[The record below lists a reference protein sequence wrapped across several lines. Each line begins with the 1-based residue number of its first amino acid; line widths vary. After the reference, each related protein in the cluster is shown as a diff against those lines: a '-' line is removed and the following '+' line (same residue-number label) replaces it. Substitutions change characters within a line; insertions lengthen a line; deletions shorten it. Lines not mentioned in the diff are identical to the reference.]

1 MNLTVFFSKCFTD
14 KPGEVNSEGSS
25 RKVGRMLV
33 RPETHSEIYLLYMLV
48 IVFLYKFIACGVY
61 RYKLSPAIAELYLYN
76 IVKVRLKY
84 V

>member
-1 MNLTVFFSKCFTD
+1 MNLTVFFKWFTD

-33 RPETHSEIYLLYMLV
+33 RPEAHSEIYLLYMLV

-61 RYKLSPAIAELYLYN
+61 RYKLSSAIAELYLYN
-76 IVKVRLKY
+76 IVIVRLKY